1 MSLINQ
7 KEDKNDGLFDK
18 FYAYITCRKKQPTEK
33 GKKRKEKVDDKLL
46 SSEEYQKE
54 YQLRQFLKKK
64 QDEQL
69 KIDKAKY
76 HWSIVR
82 RKVFVIKMIS
92 NTSGEMIFQM
102 YKKKKEKQ

>member
-18 FYAYITCRKKQPTEK
+18 FYAYITCRKKQSTEK
-33 GKKRKEKVDDKLL
+33 DKKRKQTVDDKLL
-46 SSEEYQKE
+46 SSEYQKE